1 VSDPMN
7 VPATHG
13 PAPHLSET
21 ELVDCLIGDAAPEAA
36 AHLSAC
42 APCRTALAELEAPL
56 ASFRAVT
63 LAWSERRSATLP
75 LNDLAVAQRRAANG
89 WRQRMAVSA
98 GLAAALALGVAVPVL
113 RHSNSNSNSNSDDR
127 QMVAT
132 QSTLAGGSGQAPNA
146 AGSLAPTA
154 SAETASAATQ
164 DSPAQQISR
173 DNQMLRAIDA
183 ELDSRTETPA
193 ALGLLPATAV
203 NPSVPS
209 QMQD

>member
-1 VSDPMN
+1 MN
-7 VPATHG
+7 DLMMTSATRG
-13 PAPHLSET
+13 PAQHLSET
-21 ELVDCLIGDAAPEAA
+21 ELEDCLIGDAAPEAA

-75 LNDLAVAQRRAANG
+75 LNDLAVARRRAANG

-113 RHSNSNSNSNSDDR
+113 RHSSSSSNSNSDAG
-127 QMVAT
+127 QMVAA
-132 QSTLAGGSGQAPNA
+132 QSTLAGGSVQAPNA
-146 AGSLAPTA
+146 AGSLAPAA

-203 NPSVPS
+203 NPSMPS